1 MSNIET
7 GRTVKRRHLHY
18 VLRTGTPEPR
28 TPMFDSVESWNWAVR
43 ISVVGLFVVALAVIA
58 FKMAS
63 VVVPVVLAW
72 VVAMVLLP
80 VVDALERRGLSRA
93 LTSIVL
99 VILLI
104 TSIMVIVGVLTV
116 PLTYW
121 LRRGSELGV
130 LLKERLE
137 TLGNPLAFFDEI
149 GNALSKVTGG
159 DESASA
165 VNLSSST
172 IVTVILSV
180 LTPLVSETLIFLV
193 SLVFNLIYHRDI
205 QSGMLLVFRNDSARQ
220 RAKDILKDIQVNT
233 SIYFG
238 TLTVVNI
245 CLGDCGHGADLAG
258 GAAASVPVGHACRGA
273 ELHTLCGCRDSHR
286 DALRRRPLGVFLAQS
301 RTHRAARLSRYHR
314 TGGTGHHA
322 DPPRSSPHDQSIS
335 RFPLHRMLE
344 LDVGTGRR
352 VPGRAHS
359 LVRDGGG
366 APVVIDRRRECR
378 STRDCCGWPGELMVR
393 ARQAGCARGYPG
405 GKSTGLQASHQR
417 GPSSSLGSRG
427 RAKVPFRPRPHSRC
441 ANGAS
446 KRPRASGNGA

>member
-1 MSNIET
+1 MNNTET
-7 GRTVKRRHLHY
+7 GRTAKRRHLHY
-18 VLRTGTPEPR
+18 ILRTVTPEPR

-80 VVDALERRGLSRA
+80 VVDGLERRGLSRA

-165 VNLSSST
+165 VNLSSSN

-238 TLTVVNI
+238 TLAVVNI
-245 CLGDCGHGADLAG
+245 CLGIAATVLTWLVGLPHPFLWGMLAAVLNFIPYV
-258 GAAASVPVGHACRGA
+258 GAAIVMATLFVVGLIVFSAVSHAVIAPLAYLGITALEGQCITPTLIGHRLTINPFLVFLSIACWSWMWGPVGAF
-273 ELHTLCGCRDSHR
+273 
-286 DALRRRPLGVFLAQS
+286 LGVPILLCAMVAVRRLSSTDVENAGLHATAADGQ
-301 RTHRAARLSRYHR
+301 ARL
-314 TGGTGHHA
+314 
-322 DPPRSSPHDQSIS
+322 
-335 RFPLHRMLE
+335 
-344 LDVGTGRR
+344 
-352 VPGRAHS
+352 
-359 LVRDGGG
+359 
-366 APVVIDRRRECR
+366 
-378 STRDCCGWPGELMVR
+378 
-393 ARQAGCARGYPG
+393 
-405 GKSTGLQASHQR
+405 AS
-417 GPSSSLGSRG
+417 
-427 RAKVPFRPRPHSRC
+427 AE
-441 ANGAS
+441 
-446 KRPRASGNGA
+446 